1 MTHYIPA
8 PTNSFHFHFSVSLLS
23 LLRYRSLPQTQ
34 LVESLHTSTKISR
47 YHYFSLLSS
56 VSSMASLRFS
66 GLILG
71 LLLAISQISPSQSLT
86 CTTQSFTNKLYEYCS
101 DLTQLSSYLHWT
113 YYSSNSTLS
122 IAFVAPPAQS
132 DGWISWAIN
141 PTATGMVGSQAFVAF
156 KNSNGVMTVKTF
168 NISSKSLNA
177 PSNLSFDFTAVSAE
191 SSGSMMRIFATLTLP
206 NNTATTLNQVWQV
219 GPSVTNGSPN
229 PHAFQAANLNS
240 IGTLDLL
247 KGQSNGVTGGGSRTR
262 RKNLHGVLNVVS
274 WGIMFPVGAII
285 ARYLRTFQSADP
297 AWFYLHALC
306 QSSSYAIG
314 VAGWGTGLKLGSESK
329 GVQYTHHR
337 NIGIALFC
345 LATVQVFALLL
356 RPRKDHKF
364 RFYWNIY
371 HHSMGYAIVI
381 LGIINVFKGLDI
393 LLPAKKWRSAYII
406 VISGLGIIAILL
418 EAITWV
424 VVLRRKSN
432 KSTKPYD
439 GYNGQGR
446 QQPFAS

>member
-1 MTHYIPA
+1 
-8 PTNSFHFHFSVSLLS
+8 
-23 LLRYRSLPQTQ
+23 
-34 LVESLHTSTKISR
+34 
-47 YHYFSLLSS
+47 
-56 VSSMASLRFS
+56 MASLRFS
-66 GLILG
+66 ALILG

-262 RKNLHGVLNVVS
+262 RKNV
-274 WGIMFPVGAII
+274 
-285 ARYLRTFQSADP
+285 R
-297 AWFYLHALC
+297 
-306 QSSSYAIG
+306 
-314 VAGWGTGLKLGSESK
+314 
-329 GVQYTHHR
+329 
-337 NIGIALFC
+337 LFS
-345 LATVQVFALLL
+345 LIPNLLPFFLLL
-356 RPRKDHKF
+356 F
-364 RFYWNIY
+364 F
-371 HHSMGYAIVI
+371 
-381 LGIINVFKGLDI
+381 F
-393 LLPAKKWRSAYII
+393 
-406 VISGLGIIAILL
+406 
-418 EAITWV
+418 
-424 VVLRRKSN
+424 
-432 KSTKPYD
+432 
-439 GYNGQGR
+439 
-446 QQPFAS
+446 F